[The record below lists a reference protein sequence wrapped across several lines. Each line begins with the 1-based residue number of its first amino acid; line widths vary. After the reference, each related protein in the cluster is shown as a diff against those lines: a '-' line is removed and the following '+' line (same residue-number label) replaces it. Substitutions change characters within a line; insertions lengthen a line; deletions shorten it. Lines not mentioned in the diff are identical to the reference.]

1 MASFPDWASPYSC
14 LKLLSRGPLS
24 DVWLVRRDD
33 DPAKLYVLKE
43 FRSGSVEAPNP
54 ADEAELLGSQ
64 QHPFILPLVE
74 VMRDAQGGPAALVTE
89 YCDRGDLHSQ
99 LSDVRRQGKVLPDRQ
114 ILSWLGQLCLALRHL
129 HRQRVLHRDVKSS
142 NIFVCADGTLKL
154 GDFGLAR
161 AMKQQQEALHSR
173 VGSILYVSPEIC
185 NNSPY
190 GPASDV
196 WSLGCVL
203 YEMATLSH
211 AFRAENAVA
220 IVQRICAGAYTP
232 PPPSCSEP
240 IRALIGAMLQL
251 DPAARPSVDQLL
263 RNPALVHVLPNL
275 LPPAPP
281 PAALCSR
288 LSSGS
293 AAAIELLRPP
303 PTAAARAAAGSPL
316 ARVVCG
322 AGGGAAGDG
331 GALPSSSPSAAA
343 ADIAPST
350 PAAEL
355 PPSAAWA
362 TARRPLSPSEEYVRA
377 FGDDGAGAVSAAASA
392 ELPSSGAAAAAS
404 AIASAATAAASSVSS
419 ASVAAAPEGDTAA
432 ADGTDAANGVG
443 SGGAGASAES
453 GGGGSGGAAEA
464 ERAPE
469 LSLLERGLMLFR
481 FGPFAP
487 MASQRGPAQPPSQPS
502 SSLLES
508 ETAACDTEA
517 KAATDAGYDGA
528 NRSGA
533 GAEAAAMLQ
542 AMDAYLASCLGEALL
557 DKALSSPPSEVPA
570 LVPAAHVAA
579 VQALTQWRAQ
589 QATF

>member
-1 MASFPDWASPYSC
+1 MASFPEWASPYSC

-43 FRSGSVEAPNP
+43 FRSGSAEAPNP

-74 VMRDAQGGPAALVTE
+74 VLRNAQGGPAALVTE
-89 YCDRGDLHSQ
+89 YCDRGDLHST

-161 AMKQQQEALHSR
+161 AMRQQQEALHSR

-190 GPASDV
+190 GAASDV

-203 YEMATLSH
+203 YEMACLSH
-211 AFRAENAVA
+211 AFRAENAAA
-220 IVQRICAGAYTP
+220 IVRRICAGAYTP

-240 IRALIGAMLQL
+240 IRTLIGSMLQL
-251 DPAARPSVDQLL
+251 DPGARPSVDQLL
-263 RNPALVHVLPNL
+263 RNPALVHVLPSL

-281 PAALCSR
+281 PAVLCTR
-288 LSSGS
+288 LSTGS

-303 PTAAARAAAGSPL
+303 PTAAVRAAAGSPL
-316 ARVVCG
+316 ARAACG
-322 AGGGAAGDG
+322 ANGGGIA
-331 GALPSSSPSAAA
+331 SA
-343 ADIAPST
+343 DVAPST

-355 PPSAAWA
+355 PQGAAWA

-377 FGDDGAGAVSAAASA
+377 LGDDEAGAMRAASA
-392 ELPSSGAAAAAS
+392 ELPTSAAAASGSAYAAADAAVAAASSSAGVAAAPDGAAAAAE
-404 AIASAATAAASSVSS
+404 AA
-419 ASVAAAPEGDTAA
+419 EA
-432 ADGTDAANGVG
+432 ADGVG
-443 SGGAGASAES
+443 SGGAGASAE
-453 GGGGSGGAAEA
+453 GGGGTAEA

-481 FGPFAP
+481 LGPFAP
-487 MASQRGPAQPPSQPS
+487 MASQRGPSQPPPQP
-502 SSLLES
+502 SLLES
-508 ETAACDTEA
+508 DGDAHDKGV
-517 KAATDAGYDGA
+517 KAAADAGCDGA

-533 GAEAAAMLQ
+533 GAEAAAMLH
-542 AMDAYLASCLGEALL
+542 AMHAYLGSCLGEALL
-557 DKALSSPPSEVPA
+557 AKALSSPPSEVSA

-579 VQALTQWRAQ
+579 VQALAEWRAQ
-589 QATF
+589 QAVQ